1 MNSNLSRSL
10 LRLGYMKPFPPRS
23 NTSIISSVIAHT
35 SLIGAMPSNRTRLYS
50 NGNST
55 ASEKKDDKAGNKNRS
70 LWPQVK
76 SASTFTFSGIL
87 VIGAVGIS
95 TIVIYLILSELFSPS
110 GDTQLFNRAVSMV
123 EKSKDVRS
131 LLQCKD
137 NITGKERL
145 KAYGE
150 LITSDKWT
158 RNRPIVSTKK
168 IDREGRTHHYMR
180 FHIESKKK
188 IALVHLE
195 AKESKKNY
203 QPDFINMYVDVPGEK
218 RFYLVK
224 PKLNPVSNSKGFL
237 GIRWGPKKN

>member
-1 MNSNLSRSL
+1 MNSSLSKFL
-10 LRLGYMKPFPPRS
+10 LRLGHRKPLFPRS
-23 NTSIISSVIAHT
+23 NTFVASPVITHT
-35 SLIGAMPSNRTRLYS
+35 SFFRRTLPGRARLYS
-50 NGNST
+50 SDAGATSG
-55 ASEKKDDKAGNKNRS
+55 KKGEKAGSRPKP

-95 TIVIYLILSELFSPS
+95 AIVIYLILSELFSPS

-123 EKSKDVRS
+123 EKNKDIRS
-131 LLQCKD
+131 LLQCD
-137 NITGKERL
+137 DGITGKERL

-150 LITSDKWT
+150 LITNDKWT

-168 IDREGRTHHYMR
+168 IDREGSTHHYMR

-195 AKESKKNY
+195 AKESKQNY

-218 RFYLVK
+218 RYYLIK
-224 PKLNPVSNSKGFL
+224 PKLHPVSNSKGFL
-237 GIRWGPKKN
+237 GIRWGPRKD